1 MAVELETPLSKY
13 LKANTQ
19 SQVMSKGRSI
29 FRGGSY
35 KLKSMDISGRGFAEF
50 RVESEYYGNK
60 YLVEISDFN
69 TPNIK
74 TNCSCP
80 YNLGGICKHRVA
92 AILYI
97 IDRLPTNFQPT
108 YYQMLSS
115 VVTFPHITDEYLKEA
130 VMPVV
135 WTNRNSINTVKINTA
150 KDGLAEC
157 TVVYKKEEW
166 SVRLLAIQNTKQIHT
181 SCSCN
186 ERIQTPLCAHK
197 LAAFRAIRERFGD
210 NAFDMMRDWTADKN
224 KMLAEYGFSMNDEL
238 KGKFDFKITG
248 NGQLQL
254 LKLDPTIQKIGG
266 FQNWKTVS
274 NQLIKPQAFEFSV
287 APVQEAVAEEDQ
299 RVMLYNFWPLGETNL
314 FDFGFAAQ
322 SAKLTPKTKKLTFIR
337 VISNKNYRYGVQEE
351 LPDMDEADMKL
362 LKLTE
367 SFKIENFR
375 EYARKQQWGLSHYF
389 SMNELAPEYQQKAR
403 AWVGKKLEQV
413 FQKLG
418 DKLVFRTNNEYV
430 GTSSD
435 LNPITVLRR
444 PVKPYF
450 ILKEEKDFVSLEPY
464 VDIEENKPTELEQV
478 ASFKSYWLGV
488 YRSNTLF
495 KWATPA
501 DAEMVG
507 YFRNNGYKMR
517 VKKEF
522 ADTFLTDWVIPMTE
536 QFDVTFQTRQAVASH
551 NLVYAKP
558 RLYLKE
564 DDENLLVVPMFLYEN
579 PDGGEPLEF
588 MRDQRR
594 SKVSYDDDKIV
605 MLERNPEAEKMAWN
619 DLKTLHPDFADQD
632 EHPFFY
638 VPFNDVMKDNWL
650 FGFFDELKQR
660 DMEVLGQKDLRK
672 MKFNPNRGKFNIRAS
687 SGIDWFD
694 MEVGLDFGD
703 QHVSLSDAKKA
714 LLKKQNYVELKDGTL
729 GLLPEDW
736 IKRIEPLLKF
746 GVVKGDNI
754 KLSKMHF
761 SLIDELT
768 DEIDNYEIQQELF
781 DKKQKLLN
789 FKEIQS
795 IPLPSNLKAELR
807 HYQEEG
813 YKWLNFLDD
822 FGWGGCLADDMGL
835 GKTLQVL
842 AFLLNQKNQN
852 PEATNLVVVPTTL
865 IFNWQAEAKK
875 FAPDITI
882 HVHRGLD
889 RTKKTD
895 YFNQFD
901 IILTTYGT
909 MRSDVELLQ
918 KYKFN
923 YIVLDESQAVKN
935 PDSLTSKAVRLLK
948 AKNRITM
955 TGTPVENNTFDLYSQ
970 MEFLN
975 PGFLGGGEFF
985 KSEYANP
992 IDKFQDKEKAA
1003 ELRKLIYPFM
1013 LKRTKEEVAKDLPDK
1028 TETILY
1034 CEMGKKQRKVYET
1047 FREKYRQQIADKMA
1061 TEGMNKSSFLIL
1073 EALMKLRQIC
1083 DSPALLSDD
1092 ADYGNESAK
1101 LDEITREIEE
1111 NASNHKILIF
1121 SQFLKML
1128 DLIKAHL
1135 EKNNIPYEYLDGQT
1149 TDRAD
1154 RVNRFQ
1160 NDSNCRVFLMS
1171 LKAGGVGLN
1180 LTEADYVYLIDPWWN
1195 PAVEAQAIDRTH
1207 RIGQTKKVFAYKMIC
1222 KDSVEEKILLLQQ
1235 RKKDLADDLISAEAG
1250 FIKKLSQEDIVD
1262 LFS

>member
-1 MAVELETPLSKY
+1 MAVEQETPLAKY

-19 SQVMSKGRSI
+19 PQIMSKGRSI

-60 YLVEISDFN
+60 YLVDISDFN

-97 IDRLPTNFQPT
+97 LDRLPTNFTPT
-108 YYQMLSS
+108 YYQMMSS
-115 VVTFPHITDEYLKEA
+115 MVMFPRIADEYLKES
-130 VMPVV
+130 VMPAD
-135 WTNRNSINTVKINTA
+135 WTNRNLINTVKINTA

-157 TVVYKKEEW
+157 TVTYKKEEW
-166 SVRLLAIQNTKQIHT
+166 KVRLMAIQNTKQIHT

-186 ERIQTPLCAHK
+186 ERIQMPLCAHK

-210 NAFDMMRDWTADKN
+210 NAFEMMRDWSAEKN
-224 KMLAEYGFSMNDEL
+224 KILAEYGFSMNDEL
-238 KGKFDFKITG
+238 KGKFDFKITA

-266 FQNWKTVS
+266 FQNWKTIS

-287 APVQEAVAEEDQ
+287 APVQEAIAEEDQ
-299 RVMLYNFWPLGETNL
+299 RVMLYNFWPLGENNL

-322 SAKLTPKTKKLTFIR
+322 SAKLTPKTKKLTYIK
-337 VISNKNYRYGVQEE
+337 VINNKNYRYGVQEE
-351 LPDMDEADMKL
+351 LPDMDEADIKL

-367 SFKIENFR
+367 SFKIENLR
-375 EYARKQQWGLSHYF
+375 EYARKQQWGLSTYF
-389 SMNELAPEYQQKAR
+389 SMNELTPEYQQKAR

-418 DKLVFRTNNEYV
+418 DKLIFTTNNEYV
-430 GTSSD
+430 GTSND
-435 LNPITVLRR
+435 LKPVTVLRQ

-450 ILKEEKDFVSLEPY
+450 ILKEDRDFVSLEPY
-464 VDIEENKPTELEQV
+464 IDIEENKPTELANV
-478 ASFKSYWLGV
+478 ADFKSYWLGI
-488 YRSNTLF
+488 YRNNTLF

-501 DAEMVG
+501 DAEMVD
-507 YFRNNGYKMR
+507 YFKKNGYKMR
-517 VKKEF
+517 VRKEF

-536 QFDVTFQTRQAVASH
+536 QFDVTFQTRQTVESQ
-551 NLVYAKP
+551 NLVYANV

-564 DDENLLVVPMFLYEN
+564 DDENLLIVPMFLYEN

-588 MRDQRR
+588 MQDQRR
-594 SKVSYDDDKIV
+594 SKATYEDDKIV
-605 MLERNPEAEKMAWN
+605 MMQRSPEAEKIAW
-619 DLKTLHPDFADQD
+619 DGIATLHPTFEDQN

-650 FGFFDELKQR
+650 FGFFDEIKQR
-660 DMEVLGQKDLRK
+660 NIEVLGQKDLRK
-672 MKFNPNRGKFNIRAS
+672 MKFNSNRGKFNIRAS

-746 GVVKGDNI
+746 GIVKGDNI

-795 IPLPSNLKAELR
+795 IPLPTNLKAELR
-807 HYQEEG
+807 IYQEEG

-852 PEATNLVVVPTTL
+852 SEATNLVVVPTSL
-865 IFNWQAEAKK
+865 IFNWQAEVTK
-875 FAPDITI
+875 FAPDITV

-889 RTKKTD
+889 RVKKTD

-909 MRSDVELLQ
+909 MRSDVEMLQ

-923 YIVLDESQAVKN
+923 YIILDESQAVKN

-992 IDKFQDKEKAA
+992 IDKFQDKEKAT

-1101 LDEITREIEE
+1101 LEEITREIEE

-1128 DLIKAHL
+1128 DLIKTHL

-1160 NDSNCRVFLMS
+1160 NDQNCRVFLMS

-1250 FIKKLSQEDIVD
+1250 FIKKLSQDDIID

>member
-1 MAVELETPLSKY
+1 
-13 LKANTQ
+13 
-19 SQVMSKGRSI
+19 
-29 FRGGSY
+29 
-35 KLKSMDISGRGFAEF
+35 
-50 RVESEYYGNK
+50 
-60 YLVEISDFN
+60 
-69 TPNIK
+69 
-74 TNCSCP
+74 
-80 YNLGGICKHRVA
+80 
-92 AILYI
+92 
-97 IDRLPTNFQPT
+97 
-108 YYQMLSS
+108 
-115 VVTFPHITDEYLKEA
+115 
-130 VMPVV
+130 
-135 WTNRNSINTVKINTA
+135 
-150 KDGLAEC
+150 
-157 TVVYKKEEW
+157 
-166 SVRLLAIQNTKQIHT
+166 
-181 SCSCN
+181 
-186 ERIQTPLCAHK
+186 
-197 LAAFRAIRERFGD
+197 
-210 NAFDMMRDWTADKN
+210 
-224 KMLAEYGFSMNDEL
+224 
-238 KGKFDFKITG
+238 
-248 NGQLQL
+248 
-254 LKLDPTIQKIGG
+254 
-266 FQNWKTVS
+266 
-274 NQLIKPQAFEFSV
+274 
-287 APVQEAVAEEDQ
+287 
-299 RVMLYNFWPLGETNL
+299 
-314 FDFGFAAQ
+314 
-322 SAKLTPKTKKLTFIR
+322 
-337 VISNKNYRYGVQEE
+337 
-351 LPDMDEADMKL
+351 
-362 LKLTE
+362 
-367 SFKIENFR
+367 
-375 EYARKQQWGLSHYF
+375 
-389 SMNELAPEYQQKAR
+389 
-403 AWVGKKLEQV
+403 
-413 FQKLG
+413 
-418 DKLVFRTNNEYV
+418 
-430 GTSSD
+430 
-435 LNPITVLRR
+435 
-444 PVKPYF
+444 
-450 ILKEEKDFVSLEPY
+450 
-464 VDIEENKPTELEQV
+464 
-478 ASFKSYWLGV
+478 
-488 YRSNTLF
+488 
-495 KWATPA
+495 
-501 DAEMVG
+501 
-507 YFRNNGYKMR
+507 
-517 VKKEF
+517 
-522 ADTFLTDWVIPMTE
+522 
-536 QFDVTFQTRQAVASH
+536 
-551 NLVYAKP
+551 
-558 RLYLKE
+558 
-564 DDENLLVVPMFLYEN
+564 
-579 PDGGEPLEF
+579 
-588 MRDQRR
+588 
-594 SKVSYDDDKIV
+594 
-605 MLERNPEAEKMAWN
+605 
-619 DLKTLHPDFADQD
+619 
-632 EHPFFY
+632 
-638 VPFNDVMKDNWL
+638 
-650 FGFFDELKQR
+650 
-660 DMEVLGQKDLRK
+660 
-672 MKFNPNRGKFNIRAS
+672 
-687 SGIDWFD
+687 
-694 MEVGLDFGD
+694 
-703 QHVSLSDAKKA
+703 
-714 LLKKQNYVELKDGTL
+714 LKKQNYVELKDGTL

-746 GVVKGDNI
+746 GIVKGDNI

-768 DEIDNYEIQQELF
+768 DEIDNYEIQQELY

-795 IPLPSNLKAELR
+795 IPLPTNLNAELR
-807 HYQEEG
+807 IYQEEG

-835 GKTLQVL
+835 GKTIQIL

-852 PEATNLVVVPTTL
+852 PEVTNLVVVPTSL

-875 FAPDITI
+875 FTPDITI

-889 RTKKTD
+889 RTKKID
-895 YFNQFD
+895 YFKQFD

-909 MRSDVELLQ
+909 MRSDVELLR
-918 KYKFN
+918 KFDFN

-992 IDKFQDKEKAA
+992 IDKFQDKDKAA

-1101 LDEITREIEE
+1101 LEEITREIEE

-1160 NDSNCRVFLMS
+1160 NDQNCRVFLMS

-1250 FIKKLSQEDIVD
+1250 FIKKLSQDDIID